1 MDKKKRTRSFI
12 DLHLCSNDELRT
24 ILNYGIDIKKNPN
37 KYYNHLTGKS
47 IALIFCQPSTR
58 TKVSFEVGIN
68 QLGAHY
74 TSLKESDMQLSRGE
88 SVRDTAKVLSR
99 YVDLIIL
106 RATQHSFLLEFN
118 QHSSIPVINGLTQYS
133 HPCQIL
139 ADIMTYEE
147 KKKRSITNSV
157 VSWIGDNNNVLNTWI
172 HASTVL
178 QFKLKISTPHYS
190 TDLDHKI
197 KLAKIT
203 GANIEYK
210 NNPKDIIHDADIITT
225 DAWYSM
231 GSNHD
236 TNQLMSQFS
245 NYQVNS
251 NLIANAKPDYI
262 FLHCLPAHINQE
274 VTDDIINGPN
284 SYVFDEAENR
294 LHIQKAIMLWCLGLI

>member
-1 MDKKKRTRSFI
+1 M
-12 DLHLCSNDELRT
+12 
-24 ILNYGIDIKKNPN
+24 DIKKNPS
-37 KYYNHLTGKS
+37 KYHNYLTGKS

-58 TKVSFEVGIN
+58 TRVSFEVGIH

-74 TSLKESDMQLSRGE
+74 TILKESDMQLSRGE
-88 SVRDTAKVLSR
+88 SVHDTAKVLSR
-99 YVDLIIL
+99 YVNLIVL
-106 RATQHSFLLEFN
+106 RAIQHSFLLEFN
-118 QHSSIPVINGLTQYS
+118 KYSSIPIINGLTQYS

-147 KKKRSITNSV
+147 KREKSITNSI

-172 HASTVL
+172 HAAPVL
-178 QFKLKISTPHYS
+178 QFTLKISTPNYS

-197 KLAKIT
+197 KLAKAA

-210 NNPKDIIHDADIITT
+210 NNPKDIIYDADIITT

-236 TNQLMSQFS
+236 VSQLMSQFA
-245 NYQVNS
+245 NYQINS
-251 NLIANAKPDYI
+251 DLVSNAKPNYM

-274 VTDDIINGPN
+274 VTNDVINGPN